1 MKLFKF
7 VLLCLFLIS
16 PAKADTIYE
25 LIKIPNLE
33 IYNIKTEN
41 KLRYLNAKQ
50 AFTIGIDNNINC
62 FKSSKQD
69 LDKKYKI
76 IEKNLNKYSQNFLKK
91 INLKYIVMCEDLSIS
106 GINTAGIPDNVMKT
120 LIVDIKFNDKYFER
134 VLHHEV
140 FHIINDSFKDIFNEQ
155 TALINKIN
163 KALGNKAFSNFV
175 PNYKDLA
182 TIGLYFQNSSLGAKK
197 RIMLEDKVV
206 NFLTRLDENQ
216 TEMKPVD
223 SLEFKMFVKKF
234 NQTYQNSLL
243 REQKDLLSNFI
254 VSFSDNGLGLKSF
267 MNDEIGRLKESV
279 TSHITEESTPL
290 NENFK
295 KVKAKLDSYVRRP
308 VDAKMVEE
316 VFYIQDLL
324 AEVKRNAS

>member
-1 MKLFKF
+1 MKH
-7 VLLCLFLIS
+7 
-16 PAKADTIYE
+16 
-25 LIKIPNLE
+25 
-33 IYNIKTEN
+33 N
-41 KLRYLNAKQ
+41 KKR
-50 AFTIGIDNNINC
+50 
-62 FKSSKQD
+62 
-69 LDKKYKI
+69 
-76 IEKNLNKYSQNFLKK
+76 
-91 INLKYIVMCEDLSIS
+91 
-106 GINTAGIPDNVMKT
+106 NTAFLYEC
-120 LIVDIKFNDKYFER
+120 LIRELTKAILKEDKQRQTKVKGLLREFFTKGK
-134 VLHHEV
+134 VLAKELDLYKSLLESKELNQDFSRRLMV
-140 FHIINDSFKDIFNEQ
+140 ETKKDFDGLDRKDIFNEQ

-182 TIGLYFQNSSLGAKK
+182 TIGLYFQNSNLGAKK

-206 NFLTRLDENQ
+206 GYLTRLDESQ
-216 TEMKPVD
+216 TKMKPVD
-223 SLEFKMFVKKF
+223 QLEFKMFVKRF
-234 NQTYQNSLL
+234 NEAYEHSLL

-279 TSHITEESTPL
+279 SSQIDDSSTAL

-295 KVKAKLDSYVRRP
+295 KVKAKLDSYSRRP
-308 VDAKMVEE
+308 IDSKMVEE

>member
-1 MKLFKF
+1 MQMKH
-7 VLLCLFLIS
+7 
-16 PAKADTIYE
+16 
-25 LIKIPNLE
+25 
-33 IYNIKTEN
+33 N
-41 KLRYLNAKQ
+41 KKR
-50 AFTIGIDNNINC
+50 
-62 FKSSKQD
+62 
-69 LDKKYKI
+69 
-76 IEKNLNKYSQNFLKK
+76 
-91 INLKYIVMCEDLSIS
+91 
-106 GINTAGIPDNVMKT
+106 NTAFLYEC
-120 LIVDIKFNDKYFER
+120 LIRELTKAILKEDKQGQTKVKGLLREFFTKGK
-134 VLHHEV
+134 VLAKELDLYKSLLESKELNQDFSRRLMV
-140 FHIINDSFKDIFNEQ
+140 ETKKDFDELDRKDIFNEQ

-182 TIGLYFQNSSLGAKK
+182 TIGLYFQNSNLGAKK

-206 NFLTRLDENQ
+206 GYLTRLDENR

-223 SLEFKMFVKKF
+223 SLEFKMFVKRF
-234 NQTYQNSLL
+234 NETYEHSLL

-279 TSHITEESTPL
+279 SSNIDQSNTPL

-295 KVKAKLDSYVRRP
+295 KVRAKLDSYSKRP
-308 VDAKMVEE
+308 IDSKMVEE

-324 AEVKRNAS
+324 AEVKRNAD